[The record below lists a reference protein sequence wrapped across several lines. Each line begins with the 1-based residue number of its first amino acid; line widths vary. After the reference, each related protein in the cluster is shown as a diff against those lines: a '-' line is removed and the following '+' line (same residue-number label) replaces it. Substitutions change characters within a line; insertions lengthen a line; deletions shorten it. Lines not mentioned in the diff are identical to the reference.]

1 MVKAESST
9 IPFIFHVMVS
19 HSIAGSVP
27 FVRKEII
34 VAPIFHPLSQRPHL

>member
-9 IPFIFHVMVS
+9 IPFIFHGMMS
-19 HSIAGSVP
+19 HFIAGSVL

-34 VAPIFHPLSQRPHL
+34 VAPIFH